1 MAAKAHPADEE
12 GKEMVRRMAGFAAR
26 PDVSDRAVFL
36 SDYDIDL
43 AQHLQPGVDVWIN
56 TPRRPNEACGTSGMK
71 ILANGGLNLSN
82 LDGWWDEAYDPEVGW
97 CLGDRLEHAEPAR
110 DGEEAEMLY
119 RLLEEEVVPLFYER
133 NEAGIPVAWTAMVR
147 ASMTRLTP
155 RYSSER
161 MMREYMERLYRPAAR
176 AYRRRSADGGRLA
189 GALAEWQARLDEGWK
204 DLRLGRM
211 TVVREGEMWS
221 FSVEA
226 YLGELLPD
234 DVRVEL
240 YADPL
245 TEENT
250 EEGEEGRPERIEMQ
264 QLGLLAG
271 AVNGFVFGARI
282 SAARAAEAYTP
293 RIVPYHPEAF
303 VPMEEGH
310 ILWMR

>member
-1 MAAKAHPADEE
+1 
-12 GKEMVRRMAGFAAR
+12 
-26 PDVSDRAVFL
+26 
-36 SDYDIDL
+36 
-43 AQHLQPGVDVWIN
+43 
-56 TPRRPNEACGTSGMK
+56 
-71 ILANGGLNLSN
+71 
-82 LDGWWDEAYDPEVGW
+82 
-97 CLGDRLEHAEPAR
+97 
-110 DGEEAEMLY
+110 MLY
-119 RLLEEEVVPLFYER
+119 RLLEGEVVPLFYER
-133 NEAGIPVAWTAMVR
+133 NETGIPSGWTAKVR

-161 MMREYMERLYRPAAR
+161 MMQEYVEKLYRPAAR
-176 AYRRRSADGGRLA
+176 AYRRRSAEGGRLA
-189 GALAEWQARLDEGWK
+189 EELAEWQARLEEGWK

-226 YLGELLPD
+226 YLGELPPD

-245 TEENT
+245 PEEET
-250 EEGEEGRPERIEMQ
+250 DPEGRPERIEMQ
-264 QLGLLAG
+264 RLGPLAG
-271 AVNGFVFGARI
+271 AVNGFIFGAKVA
-282 SAARAAEAYTP
+282 AARAAEDYTP